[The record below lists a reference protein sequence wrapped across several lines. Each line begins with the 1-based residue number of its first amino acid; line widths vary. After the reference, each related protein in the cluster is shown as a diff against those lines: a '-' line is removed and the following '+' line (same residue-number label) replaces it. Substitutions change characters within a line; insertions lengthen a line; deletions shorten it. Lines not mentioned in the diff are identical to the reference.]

1 MNQRKQVLEQVAEA
15 IVRRAGSRAT
25 IVAVDGVDAAGKSSF
40 ARDLRPYVGR
50 LGRDAICVSLDG
62 FHKPR
67 AARYEKGALS
77 PEGYYE
83 DAFDYPRLVNEFLAP
98 VRAARVSTLVTAA
111 VFDVAADAP
120 VSDRVVRI
128 DPCSIVLFDGVFLLR
143 QELQLF
149 WDFTIFLQ
157 IRPETSLARG
167 VARDAAAM
175 GGEANARER
184 YLARYLPA
192 QQCYLASAN
201 PAGRADTVIDN
212 EDFDAP
218 QLIKASSTS

>member
-1 MNQRKQVLEQVAEA
+1 MNQRERVLEQVAQA
-15 IVRRAGSRAT
+15 VVRRAGSRAT

-40 ARDLRPYVGR
+40 ARDLRAYLAR

-62 FHKPR
+62 FHKAR

-83 DAFDYPRLVNEFLAP
+83 DAFDYTRLVDEFLAP

-120 VSDRVVRI
+120 VSGRVVRI

-143 QELQLF
+143 PELRSF
-149 WDFTIFLQ
+149 WDFTVFLQ
-157 IRPETSLARG
+157 IRTETSLARG

-175 GGEANARER
+175 GGEASARER

-192 QQCYLASAN
+192 QQRYLATAN
-201 PAGRADTVIDN
+201 PAGRADIVIDN
-212 EDFDAP
+212 EDFSAP
-218 QLIKASSTS
+218 QLIETSFTS